1 LSACAWQVVEVTSA
15 CWDSRRLLVGTS
27 DGAVC
32 LRDSV
37 TMRELASAS
46 TKAPHPPP
54 SPEATKLARTRTD
67 GAFHA
72 FAAPSSAGDKA
83 PAGSAQGGAKGGATG
98 GGAAAARALQG
109 TGGSRAKAAVGSAA
123 ARAAAAQGGEVT
135 GVCFL
140 APTSGVG
147 TGAGDGA
154 GGAGG
159 AGGDCEGAVAA
170 VATAAGDLLVFE
182 AAGAALRGTGRGS
195 REASPSSG
203 GESAPTTP
211 ELPLLR

>member
-1 LSACAWQVVEVTSA
+1 
-15 CWDSRRLLVGTS
+15 LLVGTS

-32 LRDSV
+32 LRDSL

-46 TKAPHPPP
+46 AKAPHPPP

-72 FAAPSSAGDKA
+72 FAAPSSAGDKD
-83 PAGSAQGGAKGGATG
+83 PAGSAKGSAQGGATG

-109 TGGSRAKAAVGSAA
+109 AVGSAA

-140 APTSGVG
+140 ALSSGVG

-154 GGAGG
+154 GDGASGAG
-159 AGGDCEGAVAA
+159 DDREGAVAA

-182 AAGAALRGTGRGS
+182 AAGAALRGNGRSS
-195 REASPSSG
+195 REESASCG